1 MSGMRER
8 KGGKDR
14 EKNIEKIHICKD
26 RSLKSLLKVL
36 LPRGANLA
44 GGQPGGSARKILTLK
59 QGFLPEILSPQLA
72 QWTDLAKYFVIEGGG
87 GS

>member
-1 MSGMRER
+1 M
-8 KGGKDR
+8 
-14 EKNIEKIHICKD
+14 EKFEK
-26 RSLKSLLKVL
+26 LEKSVKVL

-44 GGQPGGSARKILTLK
+44 GGQPGGSARKILTMK

-87 GS
+87 VGRLKQVVNELL